1 MCRYLPAS
9 AVNRP
14 VGLGVYTKAMM
25 NNRILTICAAV
36 AAGMAGTSLAHAQQG
51 YPAPGQ
57 GQAYVNQPYSTTPG
71 RSAQGGYVQG
81 GSVQGGYAA
90 QERRGPGEPDFDGL
104 DDDDAPNAQSSA
116 ALPPPGP
123 VLSPNDPRYGRP
135 AGAPVYSDRGAPMPT
150 GPILSPDDPRYG
162 RPAGAPVYSDRGGP
176 APTGPVMSPDDPRYG
191 RPAGPPQVIYAD
203 RPPGSQ
209 QPVYSDRGD
218 SRIPGAGIVYPNDD
232 RAGTRPPGAIGDAAG
247 AQPQQPAV
255 GADGRP
261 VQLAALPPEDQPE
274 VGPAQLPPNL
284 RRQEVAFATKE
295 PAGTIVV
302 DTANTH
308 LYYVL
313 GGGRAIRYGVR
324 VGRDGFTWNGVQKIS
339 RKAEW
344 PDWHPPT
351 EMIERQPYLPRF
363 MAGGPGNPLGAR
375 AMYLGSTVYRIHGT
389 NQPSTIGKF
398 VSSGCIGMLNEDVS
412 DLFERA
418 KVGTRVVVL
427 PGGAPPANTASAAA
441 APSPGGPAAAAGPG
455 PAQAQ
460 LAPGAQT
467 TVVPPLPAPVTVR

>member
-1 MCRYLPAS
+1 MI
-9 AVNRP
+9 
-14 VGLGVYTKAMM
+14 
-25 NNRILTICAAV
+25 NRILTICAAI

-51 YPAPGQ
+51 YPAAPGQ
-57 GQAYVNQPYSTTPG
+57 VYSTAPG
-71 RSAQGGYVQG
+71 PYVP
-81 GSVQGGYAA
+81 GGYATD
-90 QERRGPGEPDFDGL
+90 ERRGPGEPDFDAL
-104 DDDDAPNAQSSA
+104 DDDDAPNGQNAA

-123 VLSPNDPRYGRP
+123 VLSPSDPRYGRP
-135 AGAPVYSDRGAPMPT
+135 AAAPVYSDRGAPT
-150 GPILSPDDPRYG
+150 
-162 RPAGAPVYSDRGGP
+162 
-176 APTGPVMSPDDPRYG
+176 PTGPVLSPDDPRYG
-191 RPAGPPQVIYAD
+191 RPAGPPPVIYAD
-203 RPPGSQ
+203 RPPGSQQ

-232 RAGTRPPGAIGDAAG
+232 RTGLRPPEAVGGATG
-247 AQPQQPAV
+247 ALPQPQQPAV
-255 GADGRP
+255 GADGKP
-261 VQLAALPPEDQPE
+261 VQLAALPPEEQPE

-302 DTANTH
+302 DTSNTH

-375 AMYLGSTVYRIHGT
+375 AMYLGSTIYRIHGT

-412 DLFERA
+412 DLFERT

-427 PGGAPPANTASAAA
+427 PGGAPPANTASASA
-441 APSPGGPAAAAGPG
+441 APPSAGPAAPG
-455 PAQAQ
+455 PASQAQ
-460 LAPGAQT
+460 LAPVPGAQP
-467 TVVPPLPAPVTVR
+467 TVVPPLPAPVTIR